1 MPKQKRI
8 KNSVETNQ
16 KNSVNVALKLIV
28 LIYFFSGICSLID
41 EVVWVRLLKLTL
53 GNTVYASSIV
63 VSVFMGGLALG
74 SLIMSR
80 YADQIKKRL
89 LIYAVLEVC
98 ATIAALSLPLF
109 LKLMDGAYQQFYV
122 RYDPSPHIL
131 LLVQVIV
138 SAILLLIPA
147 MVMGSTLPLL
157 GRYVTS
163 LHERVGRLVGRLYA
177 LNMLGAAL
185 GCFLA
190 GFILIRT
197 VGVMGT
203 IYIAAGINL
212 LVAISGFTLSRSF
225 DITSEVKIKPVKP
238 VNIKSSSNN
247 TVASNSFILMIA
259 FFCSGLISIGYEL
272 LWMRS
277 IVFVLG
283 GPTYV
288 FAAVL
293 TIYLLGNVL
302 GAWIGSILSKRLKY
316 PAVAFGISLTCLGI
330 LGIFYINWLDIWQ
343 SDILSAFVSAT
354 IDFWE
359 SPMIRALFFPIFNSF
374 FLFFIPAVAMGIG
387 FPFALQAWSNYRHK
401 VGQTTGVVYGVNT
414 IGAVLG
420 GLLVGFLFIPFLGVQ
435 RSVMLLGL
443 TGLWLGIIIIIIF
456 STEVRF
462 KWRISYLAIAVSI
475 TIVSFLIP
483 SDLFKRQF
491 ISYTTQETKVLAVKE
506 GINTTVSVH
515 EGESGE
521 LTLATS
527 GIKVAGDYP
536 GFSIT
541 QKILGHLG
549 IFLNKNTNKVLSVG
563 FGTGE
568 SANCLSKHDLESID
582 IIEIAPELVDM
593 SLKYFSHINSGE
605 QLNEKNVHI
614 KYMDAKNY
622 LHLTDKH
629 YDLIITDATN
639 PRQIAENA
647 SLYTLE
653 YFQNA
658 SDRLSPGGILGCWLP
673 VNEIPVSCINSILGT
688 IKEAFP
694 YVTIWISLTAPSE
707 YNFLYVVGSNEPQLF
722 SPAYIDNE
730 LNKDN
735 VRQSV
740 EYINFYSS
748 HDVLSCYICDQ
759 DGINNYLKDFNLNSD
774 YTPFVEFNTD
784 KNIKNPEKIL
794 WLKDFL
800 KLVRQDNIYSKIDW
814 SNISEEEQNNWIQV
828 HKLYH
833 NIADI
838 LINARVE
845 SNPLAILQS
854 CFFGLKVMPDN
865 IALKKLERHILGV
878 IRNMIINNQINI
890 DNLINHTTVMLQK
903 IPVFGNAW
911 LVRSWALYYKKDI
924 KQALF
929 AAENA
934 VKYYPNS
941 AMTQHNLGSVLMS
954 IRLVD
959 ESIVHLK
966 EAVKLEPE
974 NETINVSLGMAY
986 TMSRQYDDAISQFRY
1001 ILKLNPLN
1009 YKVYYYLGD
1018 LYNSQGKRNDAIS
1031 AYTKALQIN
1040 PNFETAKNKLSEMST
1055 QKGE

>member
-1 MPKQKRI
+1 MLKQNRI
-8 KNSVETNQ
+8 KNSDGTYQ
-16 KNSVNVALKLIV
+16 KNSANVALKLIV

-89 LIYAVLEVC
+89 RLYAILEVC
-98 ATIAALSLPLF
+98 ATIAALSLPWF
-109 LKLMDGAYQQFYV
+109 LKLMDGAYQHFFV
-122 RYDPSPHIL
+122 RYDPSPQIL

-138 SAILLLIPA
+138 SSILLLIPA

-163 LHERVGRLVGRLYA
+163 LQERVGRLVGRLYA

-190 GFILIRT
+190 GFILIRIA
-197 VGVMGT
+197 GIMGT

-212 LVAISGFTLSRSF
+212 LVAISAFILSRSYDF
-225 DITSEVKIKPVKP
+225 TSDAKTKSNDSI
-238 VNIKSSSNN
+238 NIKTNSNK
-247 TVASNSFILMIA
+247 TVASYSFILMIA

-272 LWMRS
+272 IWMRS

-293 TIYLLGNVL
+293 TIYLSGNVL

-343 SDILSAFVSAT
+343 SKILSAFVSDT
-354 IDFWE
+354 INFWE
-359 SPMIRALFFPIFNSF
+359 SPMIRALFFPVFNSF
-374 FLFFIPAVAMGIG
+374 FLFFIPAIAMGIG

-420 GLLVGFLFIPFLGVQ
+420 GLLVGFLFIPLLGVQ

-443 TGLWLGIIIIIIF
+443 TGLWLGIIMILIF
-456 STEVRF
+456 ATEVRI
-462 KWRISYLAIAVSI
+462 KWRISYLTLAVSI

-491 ISYTTQETKVLAVKE
+491 ISYTKQKTNILAVKE

-515 EGESGE
+515 QGESGE

-527 GIKVAGDYP
+527 GIKVAGDLP

-549 IFLNKNTNKVLSVG
+549 IFLNKNTNQVLSVG

-568 SANCLSKHDLESID
+568 SANCLSKHDLESVE
-582 IIEIAPELVDM
+582 IIEIAPELVDI
-593 SLKYFSHINSGE
+593 SLKYFSHLNSGE
-605 QLNEKNVHI
+605 QLLEKNVQI
-614 KYMDAKNY
+614 KFMDAKNY
-622 LHLTDKH
+622 LHLTDNH
-629 YDLIITDATN
+629 YDLIVTDAIN

-647 SLYTLE
+647 SLYTKE
-653 YFQNA
+653 YFRNA
-658 SDRLSPGGILGCWLP
+658 SDRLNPGGILGCWLP
-673 VNEIPVSCINSILGT
+673 VNEIPESCINSILGT
-688 IKEAFP
+688 FKEVFP
-694 YVTIWISLTAPSE
+694 YITIWMSLTAPSE
-707 YNFLYVVGSNEPQLF
+707 YNFLYLVGSNEPQLF
-722 SPAYIDNE
+722 SPAYINNE
-730 LNKDN
+730 LNKEN

-740 EYINFYSS
+740 EYINFYNS

-759 DGINNYLKDFNLNSD
+759 DGINNYLKDFHLNSD
-774 YTPFVEFNTD
+774 YKPFLEFNTD
-784 KNIKNPEKIL
+784 KNIKNPDKIL
-794 WLKDFL
+794 WLKDFI
-800 KLVRQDNIYSKIDW
+800 KKVRQNNIYSKIDW
-814 SNISEEEQNNWIQV
+814 SDISEEEQNNWKQV
-828 HKLYH
+828 HILYH
-833 NIADI
+833 SIADI

-845 SNPLAILQS
+845 SDPLSILQNCS
-854 CFFGLKVMPDN
+854 LGLKLLPGN
-865 IALKKLERHILGV
+865 IALTDQENYILDV
-878 IRNMIINNQINI
+878 IHDMIINNQTSIDHVINR
-890 DNLINHTTVMLQK
+890 TTVMLQK
-903 IPVFGNAW
+903 NTAFGNAW
-911 LVRSWALYYKKDI
+911 LVRSWALYQKKNI
-924 KQALF
+924 KQALY
-929 AAENA
+929 AAKNA
-934 VKYYPNS
+934 AIYYPNS
-941 AMTQHNLGSVLMS
+941 SLIQHNLGSILMN
-954 IRLVD
+954 IRLGD
-959 ESIVHLK
+959 ESIIHLK
-966 EAVKLEPE
+966 EAVKLDPE

-986 TMSRQYDDAISQFRY
+986 TMNRQYNEAISVFEH
-1001 ILKLNPLN
+1001 ILKLNSLN

-1018 LYNSQGKRNDAIS
+1018 LYSYQGKRNDAIT
-1031 AYTKALQIN
+1031 AYTKSLEIY
-1040 PNFETAKNKLSEMST
+1040 PGFEAAKNKLQAMLT
-1055 QKGE
+1055 QN

>member
-1 MPKQKRI
+1 M
-8 KNSVETNQ
+8 KNSVEANQ
-16 KNSVNVALKLIV
+16 KNSVNIALKLIV

-80 YADQIKKRL
+80 YADRIKNRL
-89 LIYAVLEVC
+89 RVYAILEVC

-122 RYDPSPHIL
+122 RYDPSPNLL

-163 LHERVGRLVGRLYA
+163 LQERVGRLVGRLYA

-197 VGVMGT
+197 VGIMGT

-212 LVAISGFTLSRSF
+212 LVAISGFILSLSY
-225 DITSEVKIKPVKP
+225 DINTEVKIKPAGS
-238 VNIKSSSNN
+238 VNIESNSKR
-247 TVASNSFILMIA
+247 TVASNSFILLIA

-302 GAWIGSILSKRLKY
+302 GAWIGSLLSKRIKY

-330 LGIFYINWLDIWQ
+330 LGIFYINWLDLWQ
-343 SDILSAFVSAT
+343 SDILSAFVSST
-354 IDFWE
+354 INFWE
-359 SPMIRALFFPIFNSF
+359 NPMVRALFFPIFNSF
-374 FLFFIPAVAMGIG
+374 FLFFIPAIAMGIG

-420 GLLVGFLFIPFLGVQ
+420 GLLVGFLFIPLLGVQ
-435 RSVMLLGL
+435 RSVMVLGL
-443 TGLWLGIIIIIIF
+443 TGLWLGTIMILVF
-456 STEVRF
+456 STKVRF
-462 KWRISYLAIAVSI
+462 KWRIAYLVVAVSI

-491 ISYTTQETKVLAVKE
+491 ISYTTEETKILAVKE

-521 LTLATS
+521 LTLATA
-527 GIKVAGDYP
+527 GIKVAGDHP

-541 QKILGHLG
+541 QRILGHLG
-549 IFLNKNTNKVLSVG
+549 ILLNKNTNQILSVG

-568 SANCLSKHDLESID
+568 SANCLSKHELESIE
-582 IIEIAPELVDM
+582 IIEIAPELVEI
-593 SLKYFSHINSGE
+593 SLEYFSHINSGE
-605 QLNEKNVHI
+605 QLKEKNIQI

-622 LHLTDKH
+622 LHLTDKQ
-629 YDLIITDATN
+629 YDLIVTDAIN
-639 PRQIAENA
+639 PRQIADNA

-653 YFQNA
+653 YFRNA
-658 SDRLSPGGILGCWLP
+658 SERLNPGGILGCWLP
-673 VNEIPVSCINSILGT
+673 VHEIPVSCINSILGT
-688 IKEAFP
+688 FKETFP
-694 YVTIWISLTAPSE
+694 YVTIWLSLTAPSE
-707 YNFLYVVGSNEPQLF
+707 YNFLYVVGSNEPQRF

-730 LNKDN
+730 LKKDN

-740 EYINFYSS
+740 EYINFYNS

-759 DGINNYLKDFNLNSD
+759 DGINNYLRDFNLNSD

-784 KNIKNPEKIL
+784 RNISKPDKIL

-800 KLVRQDNIYSKIDW
+800 KQVRQDNIYSKIDW
-814 SNISEEEQNNWIQV
+814 SNISKEEQNSWIQD

-845 SNPLAILQS
+845 SDPLAILQS
-854 CFFGLKVMPDN
+854 CFFGLKAMPDN
-865 IALKKLERHILGV
+865 IPLKNLERQILGV
-878 IRNMIINNQINI
+878 IRSMIINNPRNTDNI
-890 DNLINHTTVMLQK
+890 IKHTTVLLRK
-903 IPVFGNAW
+903 IPVFGSAW
-911 LVRSWALYYKKDI
+911 LIRSWALYQKKDI

-934 VKYYPNS
+934 VKYYPDCS
-941 AMTQHNLGSVLMS
+941 MTHHNLGSILMNL
-954 IRLVD
+954 RLVD
-959 ESIVHLK
+959 KSIIHLK

-974 NETINVSLGMAY
+974 NQTINISLGMAY
-986 TMSRQYDDAISQFRY
+986 TMNRQYDDAISQFRY
-1001 ILKLNPLN
+1001 ILTLNPFN
-1009 YKVYYYLGD
+1009 YQVYFYLGD
-1018 LYNSQGKRNDAIS
+1018 LYNSQGKKRDAIA

-1040 PNFETAKNKLSEMST
+1040 PDFEAAKDRLSAMSS
-1055 QKGE
+1055 QN